1 MASYTQ
7 KEIFEQVRA
16 AMVDLFEM
24 DESAITPQAHLF
36 QELGLDSIDAVD
48 LVVTLKNKTGIKV
61 RPEDFKTVRTV
72 NDVVAAVMGLL
83 QEDNV

>member
-1 MASYTQ
+1 MASYTE

-16 AMVDLFEM
+16 AMVDLFEL

-72 NDVVAAVMGLL
+72 NDVVVAVMGLL
-83 QEDNV
+83 QGDNV